1 VVVTDPKADL
11 KLLSRTEA
19 RVFILYSTNKEAID
33 IMSEAE
39 KNGLT
44 AKSYIWIATQ
54 AVIGSNLEAPEE
66 FPIGMLGIHFPSDR
80 ESMIAQ
86 IPLSVSVFGHALEAL
101 ATNNELSEEDKD
113 YVVQSN
119 VSCSGREEIK

>member
-1 VVVTDPKADL
+1 
-11 KLLSRTEA
+11 
-19 RVFILYSTNKEAID
+19 VFILYSTNKEAVD

-39 KNGLT
+39 VNGLT

-54 AVIGSNLEAPEE
+54 AVIGSNLDAPEE

-86 IPLSVSVFGHALEAL
+86 IPLSLSVFGHALEAV
-101 ATNNELSEEDKD
+101 ATNSELSEDEKGF
-113 YVVQSN
+113 VVQSN
-119 VSCSGREEIK
+119 VSCSGRDEIK

>member
-1 VVVTDPKADL
+1 MTDPKADL
-11 KLLSRTEA
+11 QLLSRTEA
-19 RVFILYSTNKEAID
+19 RVFILYSTNKEAVD

-39 KNGLT
+39 VNGLT

-54 AVIGSNLEAPEE
+54 AVIGSNLDAPEE

-86 IPLSVSVFGHALEAL
+86 IPLSLSVFGHALEAV
-101 ATNNELSEEDKD
+101 ATNSELSEDEKGF
-113 YVVQSN
+113 VVQSN
-119 VSCSGREEIK
+119 VSCSGRDEIK